1 MERRGN
7 RFGTLIFKGE
17 GKPWLAKWAAC
28 GKVYYKSTGESDKR
42 KALKVLEK
50 LTRPY
55 REEDEAAIIENLEM
69 MLKRAKANARGFKK
83 LEVDNLWSEF
93 KKTLWEGDVEE
104 GTARVYEG
112 GIYHLQGWLCGK
124 VNHIAEVDSKLAER
138 YLKELSNIIG
148 AATYNTRL
156 SLFKRVWHHLPEEYG
171 IDKTVW
177 DEFKKKK
184 GATKSSRRA
193 LTLDELKKVV
203 NAPTHDMK
211 LLILTGI
218 YTGLRLGDC
227 ANLKW
232 SDINFENETLTVLPQ
247 KTKKHMEEPIVI
259 PMHQTLLKALQEMP
273 KSGEYVSVTN
283 HNSYI
288 NGKLSGEVVEWF
300 KECGIQTSKIVDGKV
315 KLLCG
320 FHSLRHT
327 FISLA
332 INGNMSSLL
341 VQKIVGHSSV
351 KMTSAYFHDNQ
362 KAMRDG
368 IDHLPEVA

>member
-7 RFGTLIFKGE
+7 RFGTLISKGV
-17 GKPWLAKWAAC
+17 GKPWLAKWVVC
-28 GKVYYKSTGESDKR
+28 GKVYYQTTGESDKK

-55 REEDEAAIIENLEM
+55 REDDEASIIENLEM
-69 MLKRAKANARGFKK
+69 LLKRAKTNAREFKK

-104 GTARVYEG
+104 GTIKVYEG

-124 VNHIAEVDSKLAER
+124 VNHIAEVDSKLAEK
-138 YLKELSNIIG
+138 YLKHLSSVIG

-171 IDKTVW
+171 INKTVW

-193 LTLDELKKVV
+193 LSVDELKKVV

-211 LLILTGI
+211 LLILTGA

-232 SDINFENETLTVLPQ
+232 SDINFESETLTVLPQ
-247 KTKKHMEEPIVI
+247 KTKKHMEAPIVI
-259 PMHQTLLKALQEMP
+259 PIHQTLLKALQETP
-273 KSGEYVSVTN
+273 KSGEYVSEVN
-283 HNSYI
+283 HASYA
-288 NGKLSGEVVEWF
+288 NGKLSGEVVSWF
-300 KECGIQTSKIVDGKV
+300 RECGIETSKIVDGKT
-315 KLLCG
+315 KLICG

-341 VQKIVGHSSV
+341 VAKIVGHSTV
-351 KMTSAYFHDNQ
+351 KMTSTYFHDNQ
-362 KAMRDG
+362 KAMKDG